1 MAMMWMNKDIFQLVI
16 LTLLFLLFHR
26 GNGINNYGKLKTG
39 LSGMRLAYSSSR
51 VYGTVKRP
59 KKGVI
64 NLKRRIIVMIVG
76 FVIFVCTTQPAY
88 AEDSYNSTGLFPEAI
103 AQKEATLEPPC
114 DDNMEIG
121 LGVEYKKNR
130 VGIYGVLQYQY
141 NVNNSMEINRIF
153 DFSSYI
159 DLPVLVGVTFYF

>member
-1 MAMMWMNKDIFQLVI
+1 M
-16 LTLLFLLFHR
+16 
-26 GNGINNYGKLKTG
+26 
-39 LSGMRLAYSSSR
+39 
-51 VYGTVKRP
+51 
-59 KKGVI
+59 
-64 NLKRRIIVMIVG
+64 KRRIIVMIVG

-103 AQKEATLEPPC
+103 AQKEATLESLC

-130 VGIYGVLQYQY
+130 VGIYGALQYQY
-141 NVNNSMEINRIF
+141 NVNNSMELNRIF

-159 DLPVLVGVTFYF
+159 DLPILVGVKFYF